1 MTRKLPNCYSK
12 KLIAGIRK
20 SSLHGG
26 VGRAQALVLRPRS
39 KGGTRYFLVLYI
51 QTREFLTGFFMPI
64 QNSKS
69 QRGHKLKSS
78 RTIILKKL
86 IALVRKSSLH
96 GGVGRAQALVLRPR
110 SKGGQD
116 IYHRIATQGS
126 NSGQSGLLHEKW
138 TRFQVSKRRP
148 R

>member
-39 KGGTRYFLVLYI
+39 KGGTRNFLVLYI

-96 GGVGRAQALVLRPR
+96 GGVGRA
-110 SKGGQD
+110 
-116 IYHRIATQGS
+116 
-126 NSGQSGLLHEKW
+126 
-138 TRFQVSKRRP
+138 
-148 R
+148 